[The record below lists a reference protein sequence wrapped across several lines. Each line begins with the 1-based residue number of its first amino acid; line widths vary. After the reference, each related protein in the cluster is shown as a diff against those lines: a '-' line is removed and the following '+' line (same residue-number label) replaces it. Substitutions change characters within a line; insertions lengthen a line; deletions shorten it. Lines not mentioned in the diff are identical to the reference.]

1 MKKAFK
7 MDEIDAAV
15 DKFNPVTP
23 DHPFYTDFKNLRGD
37 FQERE
42 VMRILNVSRVDGK
55 YVFNQKANQY
65 NKTLLFLAG
74 MRGSGK
80 TSELAKYAQRC
91 LIRRAPYIWL

>member
-23 DHPFYTDFKNLRGD
+23 DHPFYTDFKNLGGD

-42 VMRILNVSRVDGK
+42 VMRILNVRKAEGK
-55 YVFNQKANQY
+55 YVFNYKANQQ

-80 TSELAKYAQRC
+80 TSELAKYAQLLHTPGC
-91 LIRRAPYIWL
+91 FFFFI